1 MKKVFLV
8 TFILAT
14 SLFLFLFSSFA
25 QESAVRSETMP
36 DVPPAVQPPAPP
48 GTPVQPAPGILPP
61 KPKNQGIQGLKVGE
75 GKQRVTLDFDN
86 ADIYEVIN
94 ALADVVGMNYI
105 IDPAVKG
112 KVNIHTSGEIDK
124 NQVFPILEIIF
135 EMNNIAAVK
144 TGDLYKIIPIKEAK
158 TRPVMPETGREIKEE
173 DLQSPDRMR
182 IQFVPL
188 RYIAVGEM
196 SKLLKP
202 FLTKAGEIMEYPK
215 NNIMIVVDTNI
226 NVKRILSM
234 VDTVDVSYFEGM
246 SIKFY
251 ELKNA
256 DVKDL
261 AKEMETIFGA
271 LGVAKTT
278 DKGVGINFIA
288 LERLNMLLVIVSQM
302 PDMLAKVDD
311 WVAKLDETNTDVEEQ
326 IFIYFLQNGK
336 ATDIGDIINKIYG
349 EGVET
354 KKKDEKKGTPYKTP
368 EKPGAIPTATATVTG
383 KIKVVTDET
392 TNALI
397 IRATTSDYNIIKKTI
412 RLLDIVP
419 RQVLIEVLVAE
430 ILLGDDTQFGV
441 DWKFQKKDVG
451 VGGETGTFDS
461 ILNNNLPTS
470 VAGPAAGYTA
480 VFAASDILARLYAFA
495 GENRLNILSS
505 PHILAANNKEAK
517 IEVGKEVPIVTSEY
531 APISGQ
537 VTDVTSRSIQYRDT
551 GILLTVTPRINEKGL
566 VAMDVSQEVSKVSEE
581 TIEGISS
588 PVISKRSVK
597 TTLVVQNGATIIIGG
612 LIEETKDRSMSG
624 IPFFSK
630 IPLLNYFFS
639 YTKNKVAKT
648 ELVILITPHTILSV
662 EEADLITKEFTDR
675 IEGLKKMIGTGI
687 KG

>member
-1 MKKVFLV
+1 M
-8 TFILAT
+8 
-14 SLFLFLFSSFA
+14 
-25 QESAVRSETMP
+25 
-36 DVPPAVQPPAPP
+36 
-48 GTPVQPAPGILPP
+48 
-61 KPKNQGIQGLKVGE
+61 
-75 GKQRVTLDFDN
+75 TLDFDN

-94 ALADVVGMNYI
+94 ALADIIGMNYI

-112 KVNIHTSGEIDK
+112 KVNIHTSGEVDK
-124 NQVFPILEIIF
+124 NQILPILEIIF

-144 TGDLYKIIPIKEAK
+144 TGDIYKIIPIKEAK
-158 TRPVMPETGREIKEE
+158 TRPLMPETGREMKEE

-188 RYIAVGEM
+188 RYIPVGEM

-215 NNIMIVVDTNI
+215 NNVMIVVDTNI
-226 NVKRILSM
+226 NVKRLLSM

-246 SIKFY
+246 NVKFY

-271 LGVAKTT
+271 LGIGKGT
-278 DKGVGINFIA
+278 DKGVGVNFIP
-288 LERLNMLLVIVSQM
+288 LERMNVMLVIVSQM
-302 PDMLAKVDD
+302 PDVLAKVDD
-311 WVAKLDETNTDVEEQ
+311 WVVKLDEINTDVEEQ
-326 IFIYFLQNGK
+326 IFIYFLENSK
-336 ATDIGDIINKIYG
+336 ATDVGDILNKVYG

-354 KKKDEKKGTPYKTP
+354 KKKEGTPVRKTP
-368 EKPGAIPTATATVTG
+368 TKPGATPAATATVAG
-383 KIKVVTDET
+383 KIKIVTDEV

-412 RLLDIVP
+412 QLLDIVP
-419 RQVLIEVLVAE
+419 RQVLIEVLIAE
-430 ILLGDDTQFGV
+430 ISLGDDTQFGV
-441 DWKFQKKDVG
+441 DWNFKKKDVG

-461 ILNNNLPTS
+461 ILNNNIPTTLAS
-470 VAGPAAGYTA
+470 PAAGYTA
-480 VFAASDILARLYAFA
+480 VFAASDLYARLYAYA
-495 GENRLNILSS
+495 GENRLNVLSS

-517 IEVGKEVPIVTSEY
+517 IEVGQEVPIVTSEY
-531 APISGQ
+531 APDIAGT
-537 VTDVTSRSIQYRDT
+537 TDVTSRSIQYRDT

-566 VAMDVSQEVSKVSEE
+566 VAMDISQEVSQVSDQ
-581 TIEGISS
+581 TIVGISS
-588 PVISKRSVK
+588 PIITKRSAK
-597 TTLVVQNGATIIIGG
+597 TSLVVQNGSTIVIGG
-612 LIEETKDRSMSG
+612 LIQEQKERSMSG

-639 YTKNKVAKT
+639 YTKDKVTKT
-648 ELVILITPHTILSV
+648 ELVILITPHTIRSL
-662 EEADLITKEFTDR
+662 EEADLITKEFKDK

>member
-1 MKKVFLV
+1 MKKTYLMV
-8 TFILAT
+8 FILMA

-25 QESAVRSETMP
+25 QEGPVRSETIPEMP
-36 DVPPAVQPPAPP
+36 PSAQPGAPVPPAPP
-48 GTPVQPAPGILPP
+48 RA
-61 KPKNQGIQGLKVGE
+61 KPQGIQGLKAGG

-94 ALADVVGMNYI
+94 ALADVIGMNYI

-112 KVNIHTSGEIDK
+112 KVNIHTSGEVDK
-124 NQVFPILEIIF
+124 NQILPILEIIF

-158 TRPVMPETGREIKEE
+158 TRPLMPETGREIKDE

-188 RYIAVGEM
+188 RYIPVGEM

-215 NNIMIVVDTNI
+215 NNVMIVVDTNI
-226 NVKRILSM
+226 NVKRLLTM

-246 SIKFY
+246 NVKFY

-271 LGVAKTT
+271 MGIGKGT
-278 DKGVGINFIA
+278 DKGVGVNFIP
-288 LERLNMLLVIVSQM
+288 LERMNMMLVIVSQM
-302 PDMLAKVDD
+302 PDVLAKVDD
-311 WVAKLDETNTDVEEQ
+311 WVVKLDEINTDVEEQ
-326 IFIYFLQNGK
+326 IFIYFLENSK
-336 ATDIGDIINKIYG
+336 AADVGDILNKVYG

-354 KKKDEKKGTPYKTP
+354 KKKEEKKGAPVKKTP
-368 EKPGAIPTATATVTG
+368 EKPGGAPTAAGMVAG
-383 KIKVVTDET
+383 KIKIVTDEV

-397 IRATTSDYNIIKKTI
+397 IRAMTSDYNIIKKTI
-412 RLLDIVP
+412 QLLDIVP
-419 RQVLIEVLVAE
+419 RQVLIEVLIAE
-430 ILLGDDTQFGV
+430 ISLGDDTQFGV
-441 DWKFQKKDVG
+441 DWNFKKKDVT

-461 ILNNNLPTS
+461 ILNNNIPTTLAS
-470 VAGPAAGYTA
+470 PAAGYTA
-480 VFAASDILARLYAFA
+480 VFAASDLYAKLYAFA
-495 GENRLNILSS
+495 GENRLNVLSS
-505 PHILAANNKEAK
+505 PHVLAANNKEAK
-517 IEVGKEVPIVTSEY
+517 IEVGQEVPIVTSEY
-531 APISGQ
+531 TPEAFSTGG
-537 VTDVTSRSIQYRDT
+537 TSDTTSRSIQYRDT
-551 GILLTVTPRINEKGL
+551 GIILTVTPRINEKGL
-566 VAMDVSQEVSKVSEE
+566 VAMDIDQEVSQVSDQ
-581 TIEGISS
+581 TIQGISS
-588 PVISKRSVK
+588 PIITKRSAK
-597 TTLVVQNGATIIIGG
+597 TSLVVQNGSTIVIGG
-612 LIEETKDRSMSG
+612 LIQEQKERSISG

-639 YTKNKVAKT
+639 YTKNKVTKT
-648 ELVILITPHTILSV
+648 ELVILITPHTIKSL
-662 EEADLITKEFTDR
+662 EEADLITKEFTDK

>member
-1 MKKVFLV
+1 MKKTYLMV
-8 TFILAT
+8 FILMA

-25 QESAVRSETMP
+25 QEGPVRSETIPEMP
-36 DVPPAVQPPAPP
+36 PSVQPGAPVPPASTKA
-48 GTPVQPAPGILPP
+48 
-61 KPKNQGIQGLKVGE
+61 KPQGIQGLKAGA

-94 ALADVVGMNYI
+94 ALADVIGMNYI

-112 KVNIHTSGEIDK
+112 KVNIHTSGEVDK
-124 NQVFPILEIIF
+124 NQILPILEIIF

-188 RYIAVGEM
+188 RYVPVGEM

-215 NNIMIVVDTNI
+215 NNVMIVVDTNI
-226 NVKRILSM
+226 NVKRLLTM

-246 SIKFY
+246 NVKFY

-271 LGVAKTT
+271 MGIGKGT
-278 DKGVGINFIA
+278 DKGVGVNFIP
-288 LERLNMLLVIVSQM
+288 LERMNMMLVIVSQM
-302 PDMLAKVDD
+302 PDVLAKVDD
-311 WVAKLDETNTDVEEQ
+311 WVVKLDEINTDVEEQ
-326 IFIYFLQNGK
+326 IFIYFLENSK
-336 ATDIGDIINKIYG
+336 ATDVGDIINKIYG

-354 KKKDEKKGTPYKTP
+354 KKKEGTPVKKTP
-368 EKPGAIPTATATVTG
+368 QKPGAIPAATATVAG

-412 RLLDIVP
+412 QLLDIVP
-419 RQVLIEVLVAE
+419 RQVLIEVLIAE
-430 ILLGDDTQFGV
+430 ITLGDDTQFGV
-441 DWKFQKKDVG
+441 NWNFQKKDVG

-461 ILNNNLPTS
+461 ILNNNIPSALDST
-470 VAGPAAGYTA
+470 PAAGYTA
-480 VFAASDILARLYAFA
+480 IFTASDLYARLYAYA
-495 GENRLNILSS
+495 GENRLNVLSS
-505 PHILAANNKEAK
+505 PHVLAANNKEAK
-517 IEVGKEVPIVTSEY
+517 IEVGQEVPIVTSEY
-531 APISGQ
+531 SPESVATGGTTEI
-537 VTDVTSRSIQYRDT
+537 TSRSIQYRDT

-566 VAMDVSQEVSKVSEE
+566 VAMDVSQEVSQVSDQ
-581 TIEGISS
+581 TIQGISS
-588 PVISKRSVK
+588 PIITKRSAK
-597 TTLVVQNGATIIIGG
+597 TSLVVQNGSTIVIGG
-612 LIEETKDRSMSG
+612 LIQEQNERSMSG

-639 YTKNKVAKT
+639 YTKNKVTKT
-648 ELVILITPHTILSV
+648 ELVILITPHTIRSL
-662 EEADLITKEFTDR
+662 EEADLITKEFKDK
-675 IEGLKKMIGTGI
+675 IEGLKKMIGAGI

>member
-1 MKKVFLV
+1 MKKTYLMV
-8 TFILAT
+8 FILMA

-25 QESAVRSETMP
+25 QEGPVRSETIPEMP
-36 DVPPAVQPPAPP
+36 PSVQPGAPVPPASTKA
-48 GTPVQPAPGILPP
+48 
-61 KPKNQGIQGLKVGE
+61 KPQGIQGLKAGG

-94 ALADVVGMNYI
+94 ALADVIGMNYI

-112 KVNIHTSGEIDK
+112 KVNIHTRGEVDK
-124 NQVFPILEIIF
+124 NQILPILEIIF

-158 TRPVMPETGREIKEE
+158 TRPLMPETGREIKEE

-188 RYIAVGEM
+188 RYIPVGEM

-215 NNIMIVVDTNI
+215 NNVMIVVDTNI
-226 NVKRILSM
+226 NVKRLLSM

-246 SIKFY
+246 NVKFY

-271 LGVAKTT
+271 MGIGKGT
-278 DKGVGINFIA
+278 DKGVGVNFVP
-288 LERLNMLLVIVSQM
+288 LERLNMMLVIVNQM
-302 PDMLAKVDD
+302 PDIIAKVDD
-311 WVAKLDETNTDVEEQ
+311 WVAKLDEINTDVEEQ

-336 ATDIGDIINKIYG
+336 ATDVGDIINKIYG

-354 KKKDEKKGTPYKTP
+354 KKKEGTPVKKTP
-368 EKPGAIPTATATVTG
+368 EKPGAIPAATATVAG

-412 RLLDIVP
+412 QLLDIVP
-419 RQVLIEVLVAE
+419 RQVLIEVLIAE
-430 ILLGDDTQFGV
+430 ITLGDDTQFGV
-441 DWKFQKKDVG
+441 DWRFKKKDVG
-451 VGGETGTFDS
+451 VGGETGTFDN
-461 ILNNNLPTS
+461 ILNNNVPDIAADY
-470 VAGPAAGYTA
+470 AGAAAGYTA
-480 VFAASDILARLYAFA
+480 VFAASDLYARLYAYA
-495 GENRLNILSS
+495 GENRLNVLSS
-505 PHILAANNKEAK
+505 PHVLAANNKEAK
-517 IEVGKEVPIVTSEY
+517 IEVGQEVPIVTSEY
-531 APISGQ
+531 APDIAGT
-537 VTDVTSRSIQYRDT
+537 TDVTSRSIQYRDP

-566 VAMDVSQEVSKVSEE
+566 VAMDVSQEVSQVSEQ
-581 TIEGISS
+581 TITGISS
-588 PVISKRSVK
+588 PIITKRSAK
-597 TTLVVQNGATIIIGG
+597 TSLVVQNGSTIVIGG
-612 LIEETKDRSMSG
+612 LIQEQNERSMSG

-639 YTKNKVAKT
+639 YTKNKVTKT
-648 ELVILITPHTILSV
+648 ELVILITPHVVRTL
-662 EEADLITKEFTDR
+662 EEADLITKEFTDK
-675 IEGLKKMIGTGI
+675 IEGLKKMIGVGI

>member
-1 MKKVFLV
+1 MKKTYLMV
-8 TFILAT
+8 FILMT

-25 QESAVRSETMP
+25 QEGSVRSEMIPAMP
-36 DVPPAVQPPAPP
+36 PSAQPGAPVPPAPP
-48 GTPVQPAPGILPP
+48 RA
-61 KPKNQGIQGLKVGE
+61 KPQGIQGLKAGG

-94 ALADVVGMNYI
+94 ALADIIGMNYI

-112 KVNIHTSGEIDK
+112 KVNIHTSGEVDK
-124 NQVFPILEIIF
+124 NQILPILEIIF

-144 TGDLYKIIPIKEAK
+144 TGDIYKIIPIKEAK
-158 TRPVMPETGREIKEE
+158 TRPLMPETGREMKEE

-188 RYIAVGEM
+188 RYIPVGEM

-215 NNIMIVVDTNI
+215 NNVMIVVDTNI
-226 NVKRILSM
+226 NVKRLLSM

-246 SIKFY
+246 NVKFY

-271 LGVAKTT
+271 LGIGKGT
-278 DKGVGINFIA
+278 DKGVGVNFIP
-288 LERLNMLLVIVSQM
+288 LERMNMMLVIVSQM
-302 PDMLAKVDD
+302 PDILAKVDD
-311 WVAKLDETNTDVEEQ
+311 WVVKLDEINTDVEEQ
-326 IFIYFLQNGK
+326 IFIYFLENSK
-336 ATDIGDIINKIYG
+336 ATDVGDILNKVYG

-354 KKKDEKKGTPYKTP
+354 KKKEGTPVRKTP
-368 EKPGAIPTATATVTG
+368 TKPGATPAATATVAG
-383 KIKVVTDET
+383 KIKIVTDEV

-412 RLLDIVP
+412 QLLDIVP
-419 RQVLIEVLVAE
+419 RQVLIEVLIAE
-430 ILLGDDTQFGV
+430 ISLGDDTQFGV
-441 DWKFQKKDVG
+441 DWNFKKKDVG

-461 ILNNNLPTS
+461 ILNNNIPTTLAS
-470 VAGPAAGYTA
+470 PAAGYTA
-480 VFAASDILARLYAFA
+480 VFAASDLYARLYAYA
-495 GENRLNILSS
+495 GENRLNVLSS

-517 IEVGKEVPIVTSEY
+517 IEVGQEVPIVTSEY
-531 APISGQ
+531 APDIAGT
-537 VTDVTSRSIQYRDT
+537 TDVTSRSIQYRDT

-566 VAMDVSQEVSKVSEE
+566 VAMDISQEVSQVSDQ
-581 TIEGISS
+581 TIVGISS
-588 PVISKRSVK
+588 PIITKRSAK
-597 TTLVVQNGATIIIGG
+597 TSLVVQNGSTIVIGG
-612 LIEETKDRSMSG
+612 LIQEQKERSMSG

-639 YTKNKVAKT
+639 YTKDKVTKT
-648 ELVILITPHTILSV
+648 ELVILITPHTIRSL
-662 EEADLITKEFTDR
+662 EEADLITKEFKDK

>member
-1 MKKVFLV
+1 MKKTYLMV
-8 TFILAT
+8 FILMA

-25 QESAVRSETMP
+25 QEGPVRSETIPEMP
-36 DVPPAVQPPAPP
+36 PSVQPGAPVPPVPPQA
-48 GTPVQPAPGILPP
+48 
-61 KPKNQGIQGLKVGE
+61 KPQGVQGLKVGA

-94 ALADVVGMNYI
+94 ALADVIGMNYI

-112 KVNIHTSGEIDK
+112 KVNIHTSGEVDK
-124 NQVFPILEIIF
+124 NQILPILEIIF

-144 TGDLYKIIPIKEAK
+144 TGDIYKIIPIKEAK
-158 TRPVMPETGREIKEE
+158 TRPLMPETGREIKEE

-188 RYIAVGEM
+188 RYIPVGEM

-215 NNIMIVVDTNI
+215 NNVMIVVDTNI
-226 NVKRILSM
+226 NVKRLLSM

-246 SIKFY
+246 NVKFY

-271 LGVAKTT
+271 MGIGKGT
-278 DKGVGINFIA
+278 DKGVGVNFVP
-288 LERLNMLLVIVSQM
+288 LERLNMMLVIVNQM
-302 PDMLAKVDD
+302 PDIIAKVDD
-311 WVAKLDETNTDVEEQ
+311 WVAKLDEINTDVEEQ

-336 ATDIGDIINKIYG
+336 ATDVGDIINKIYG

-354 KKKDEKKGTPYKTP
+354 KKKEGTPVKKTP
-368 EKPGAIPTATATVTG
+368 EKPGAIPAATATVAG

-412 RLLDIVP
+412 QLLDIVP
-419 RQVLIEVLVAE
+419 RQVLIEVLIAE
-430 ILLGDDTQFGV
+430 ITLGDDTQFGV
-441 DWKFQKKDVG
+441 DWRFKKKDVG
-451 VGGETGTFDS
+451 VGGETGTFDN
-461 ILNNNLPTS
+461 ILNNNVPDIAADY
-470 VAGPAAGYTA
+470 AGAAAGYTA
-480 VFAASDILARLYAFA
+480 VFAASDLYARLYAYA
-495 GENRLNILSS
+495 GENRLNVLSS
-505 PHILAANNKEAK
+505 PHVLAANNKEAK
-517 IEVGKEVPIVTSEY
+517 IEVGQEVPIVTSEY
-531 APISGQ
+531 APDIAG
-537 VTDVTSRSIQYRDT
+537 TADVTSRSIQYRDT

-566 VAMDVSQEVSKVSEE
+566 VAMDVSQEVSQVSEQ
-581 TIEGISS
+581 TITGISS
-588 PVISKRSVK
+588 PIITKRSAK
-597 TTLVVQNGATIIIGG
+597 TSLVVQNGSTIVIGG
-612 LIEETKDRSMSG
+612 LIQEQNERSMSG

-639 YTKNKVAKT
+639 YTKNKVTKT
-648 ELVILITPHTILSV
+648 ELVILITPHVVRTL
-662 EEADLITKEFTDR
+662 EEADLITKEFTDK
-675 IEGLKKMIGTGI
+675 IEGLKKMIGVGI

>member
-1 MKKVFLV
+1 MKKTYLMV
-8 TFILAT
+8 FILMA

-25 QESAVRSETMP
+25 QEGPVRSETIPEMP
-36 DVPPAVQPPAPP
+36 PSVQPGAPVPPASTKA
-48 GTPVQPAPGILPP
+48 
-61 KPKNQGIQGLKVGE
+61 KPQGIQGLKAGA

-94 ALADVVGMNYI
+94 ALADVIGMNYI

-112 KVNIHTSGEIDK
+112 KVNIHTSGEVDK
-124 NQVFPILEIIF
+124 NQILPILEIIF

-188 RYIAVGEM
+188 RYVPVGEM

-215 NNIMIVVDTNI
+215 NNVMIVVDTNI
-226 NVKRILSM
+226 NVKRLLTM

-246 SIKFY
+246 NVKFY

-271 LGVAKTT
+271 MGIGKGT
-278 DKGVGINFIA
+278 DKGVGVNFIP
-288 LERLNMLLVIVSQM
+288 LERMNMMLVIVSQM
-302 PDMLAKVDD
+302 PDVLAKVDD
-311 WVAKLDETNTDVEEQ
+311 WVVKLDEINTDVEEQ

-336 ATDIGDIINKIYG
+336 ATDVGDILNKVYG

-354 KKKDEKKGTPYKTP
+354 KKKEGTPVKKTP
-368 EKPGAIPTATATVTG
+368 TKPGAIPAATATVAG
-383 KIKVVTDET
+383 KIKIVTDET

-412 RLLDIVP
+412 QLLDIVP

-430 ILLGDDTQFGV
+430 ITLGEDTKFGV
-441 DWKFQKKDVG
+441 DWRFKKQDVG
-451 VGGETGTFDS
+451 VGGETGTFDN
-461 ILNNNLPTS
+461 ILNNNVPDIATNY
-470 VAGPAAGYTA
+470 AGAAAGYTA
-480 VFAASDILARLYAFA
+480 VFTASDLYARLHAYAN
-495 GENRLNILSS
+495 ENRLNILSS

-517 IEVGKEVPIVTSEY
+517 IEVGQEVPIVTSEY
-531 APISGQ
+531 TPESYDTNVA
-537 VTDVTSRSIQYRDT
+537 TTSRSIQYRDT
-551 GILLTVTPRINEKGL
+551 GVLLTVTPRINDKGL
-566 VAMDVSQEVSKVSEE
+566 VAMDISQEVSKVAEE
-581 TIEGISS
+581 PIAGISS
-588 PVISKRSVK
+588 PVFSKRSAK
-597 TTLVVQNGATIIIGG
+597 TTLVVQNGATIVIGG
-612 LIEETKDRSMSG
+612 LIEEVKNKTIG
-624 IPFFSK
+624 GVPFFSK
-630 IPLLNYFFS
+630 IPLLNYLFS
-639 YTKNKVAKT
+639 YTTNSVTKT
-648 ELVILITPHTILSV
+648 ELIILITPHTIRSL

-675 IEGLKKMIGTGI
+675 IEGLKKMIRGGI

>member
-1 MKKVFLV
+1 MKKTYLMV
-8 TFILAT
+8 FILMA

-25 QESAVRSETMP
+25 QEGPVRSETIPEMP
-36 DVPPAVQPPAPP
+36 PSVQPGAPVPPASTKA
-48 GTPVQPAPGILPP
+48 
-61 KPKNQGIQGLKVGE
+61 KPQGIQGLKAGG

-94 ALADVVGMNYI
+94 ALADVIGMNYI

-112 KVNIHTSGEIDK
+112 KVNIHTSGEVDK
-124 NQVFPILEIIF
+124 NQILPILEIIF

-188 RYIAVGEM
+188 RYVPVGEM

-215 NNIMIVVDTNI
+215 NNVMIVVDTNI
-226 NVKRILSM
+226 NVKRLLSM

-246 SIKFY
+246 NVKFY

-271 LGVAKTT
+271 LGIAKGT
-278 DKGVGINFIA
+278 DKGVGVNFIP
-288 LERLNMLLVIVSQM
+288 LERLNMMLVIVSQM
-302 PDMLAKVDD
+302 PDILAKVDD
-311 WVAKLDETNTDVEEQ
+311 WVAKLDEINTDVEEQ
-326 IFIYFLQNGK
+326 IFIYFLENGK
-336 ATDIGDIINKIYG
+336 ATDVGDILNKVYG

-354 KKKDEKKGTPYKTP
+354 KKKEGTPVKKTP
-368 EKPGAIPTATATVTG
+368 AKPGAIPAATATVAG
-383 KIKVVTDET
+383 KIKIVTDET

-397 IRATTSDYNIIKKTI
+397 IRAMTSDYNIIKKTI
-412 RLLDIVP
+412 QLLDIVP
-419 RQVLIEVLVAE
+419 RQVLIEVLIAE
-430 ILLGDDTQFGV
+430 ISLGDDTQFGV
-441 DWKFQKKDVG
+441 DWNFKKKDVG

-461 ILNNNLPTS
+461 ILNNNIPT
-470 VAGPAAGYTA
+470 AFDTPPAAGYTA
-480 VFAASDILARLYAFA
+480 VFAASDLYARLYAYA
-495 GENRLNILSS
+495 GENRLNVLSS
-505 PHILAANNKEAK
+505 PHVLAANNKEAK
-517 IEVGKEVPIVTSEY
+517 IEVGQEVPIVTSEY
-531 APISGQ
+531 TPEAFSTGG
-537 VTDVTSRSIQYRDT
+537 TSDTTSRSIQYRDT
-551 GILLTVTPRINEKGL
+551 GIILTVTPRINEKGL
-566 VAMDVSQEVSKVSEE
+566 VAMDIDQEVSQVSEQ
-581 TIEGISS
+581 TITGISS
-588 PVISKRSVK
+588 PIITKRSAK
-597 TTLVVQNGATIIIGG
+597 TSLVVQNGSTIVIGG
-612 LIEETKDRSMSG
+612 LIQEQKERSISG

-639 YTKNKVAKT
+639 YTKDKVTKT
-648 ELVILITPHTILSV
+648 ELVILITPHTIRSL
-662 EEADLITKEFTDR
+662 EEADLITKEFKDK